1 MPVIITNRNTDLT
14 NERQKGYTEI
24 SNQSH
29 QQRVFSSYPMT
40 RTETTSR
47 GKLLLIGDSILNGVN
62 TKGLVKGIQMHSK
75 GGATVNYLIEEISVY
90 DVRNFETCII
100 YIGGN
105 DCANRTDVKTFVDA
119 YDQLISLIKTTN
131 PACKVYLCEI
141 APRGD
146 VDVTGFNKGIDRLSK
161 HWERQNVH
169 CLSNTY
175 DYFFAKNYL
184 PASRYFSND
193 GIHLSHSG
201 IKRLLDA
208 MNTTTKIVVDYGLC
222 VFNFKTQNQ
231 SSHTGYSRR
240 RNRGPQYKPK
250 SQTEMQKA
258 MEREAHR
265 DTGTLENNA
274 SDAIWSDTS

>member
-1 MPVIITNRNTDLT
+1 MTNTVSKRFQGTGILKTPLRIGIIRAL
-14 NERQKGYTEI
+14 NECTGRLFRATTRHNHKSSDMQSKKI
-24 SNQSH
+24 SNDQELIQSDP
-29 QQRVFSSYPMT
+29 Y
-40 RTETTSR
+40 
-47 GKLLLIGDSILNGVN
+47 
-62 TKGLVKGIQMHSK
+62 
-75 GGATVNYLIEEISVY
+75 
-90 DVRNFETCII
+90 
-100 YIGGN
+100 
-105 DCANRTDVKTFVDA
+105 KTFVDA

-146 VDVTGFNKGIDRLSK
+146 VNVTGFNKGIDRLSK

-201 IKRLLDA
+201 IKSLLDA
-208 MNTTTKIVVDYGLC
+208 MNTTTKIMVDYELF
-222 VFNFKTQNQ
+222 VFSNLRHRTRAAIRG
-231 SSHTGYSRR
+231 TVEDVTED
-240 RNRGPQYKPK
+240 RNINRI

-258 MEREAHR
+258 KEREAHR
-265 DTGTLENNA
+265 DTETLENNA
-274 SDAIWSDTS
+274 SDAIWSDIS

>member
-62 TKGLVKGIQMHSK
+62 TKGLVKGIQKHSK
-75 GGATVNYLIEEISVY
+75 GRATVNDLIEEISVY

-105 DCANRTDVKTFVDA
+105 DCANRTDVKTFVNA

-146 VDVTGFNKGIDRLSK
+146 VDVTGFNKGIDRLSVG
-161 HWERQNVH
+161 R
-169 CLSNTY
+169 
-175 DYFFAKNYL
+175 
-184 PASRYFSND
+184 
-193 GIHLSHSG
+193 
-201 IKRLLDA
+201 
-208 MNTTTKIVVDYGLC
+208 
-222 VFNFKTQNQ
+222 
-231 SSHTGYSRR
+231 
-240 RNRGPQYKPK
+240 
-250 SQTEMQKA
+250 
-258 MEREAHR
+258 
-265 DTGTLENNA
+265 A
-274 SDAIWSDTS
+274 SDSMMAPT